1 MKKLYTLVAA
11 VLLTAISFAQSP
23 EKMSYQAVVR
33 NSGDDLVANQ
43 AIGMQISILQGSAIG
58 TAVYIETQS
67 PTTNINGLVSF
78 EIGNGMIVSGTFAAI
93 DWSAGPYFIKT
104 ETDPTGGSSYSITG
118 TSQLLS
124 VPFALYSANTA
135 GLDLKADKA
144 SPTFTGDVIFD
155 TNGVSFNGGNV
166 AFDNGQTFVRSAQV
180 FNSAEN
186 FFYGPSVEFN
196 TATNFATGTL
206 NILNSAQAI
215 GNVLTDVNGDGVA
228 TWQAPVTST
237 IADGSI
243 TEAKLAFDTATQ
255 TELNLKAD
263 IDSPTFTGNVGIG
276 ADLNIVGNMFANGGL
291 FLNSWDVYANPGI
304 FSINESGVEPH
315 FNIIPG
321 GNVGIGTS
329 GPTAK
334 LDIVGTV
341 KIVDGTEGAG
351 KVLTSDVDGLASW
364 QLPTAGSIANGSITE
379 AKLAFDTATQD
390 ELDLKAPLLNPSF
403 TGNITTIG
411 NNSGLFYELSPSS
424 NYFKFV
430 GNNHAKM
437 SGTDWLSLQIGAID
451 KLLVTGSSIIA
462 KDDLIVETTIETPSI
477 KVTGGTI
484 LTGNVLTSDAT
495 GNATWQ
501 SPTAGSI
508 ADASITEAKLAFDT
522 ATQTELNLKADKASP
537 TLTGN
542 VVFATIGVNFNG
554 FNVDFNNE
562 LTSFGGSQIFNS
574 TNETNFLGGD
584 VNFNNQATT
593 FNTGIISILN
603 SPQAT
608 GSVLTDVNGDG
619 NATWQAPTAG
629 VIADGSITEA
639 KLSTS
644 VNTSLDLADT
654 AVQPAALNVKANI
667 ASPNITGTL
676 TTESLT
682 VNAAT
687 SFNNGNVIINGSVP
701 QVAFNNGMTS
711 FSQVVSFDA
720 LTNFNTFET
729 NFNSGDVKFNNSTK
743 TAGHVLTD
751 VNGDGIATWQAP
763 GASGT
768 IADGSITKAKLS
780 TTVNA
785 SLDLADTAVQPAALN
800 AKSNLVSPSFTTPS
814 LGVATASSINGVAI
828 ANGGN
833 PAAYL
838 NGSGTYTVPAG
849 GAAPTY
855 VVGTNYAQLG
865 GIVVWVSSNGQH
877 GLVAEAGDMVTYNVS
892 WYNAQDVTSVPSNH
906 GGSANQFR
914 DWRLPTRSEAYEM
927 HAINALNL
935 YGYYWTSNEL
945 NSDSTK
951 AIMME
956 LFNVGNPSPAAEL
969 PQLKTRADINNM
981 RSVRTF

>member
-1 MKKLYTLVAA
+1 
-11 VLLTAISFAQSP
+11 
-23 EKMSYQAVVR
+23 MS
-33 NSGDDLVANQ
+33 
-43 AIGMQISILQGSAIG
+43 
-58 TAVYIETQS
+58 
-67 PTTNINGLVSF
+67 
-78 EIGNGMIVSGTFAAI
+78 
-93 DWSAGPYFIKT
+93 
-104 ETDPTGGSSYSITG
+104 
-118 TSQLLS
+118 
-124 VPFALYSANTA
+124 
-135 GLDLKADKA
+135 
-144 SPTFTGDVIFD
+144 
-155 TNGVSFNGGNV
+155 
-166 AFDNGQTFVRSAQV
+166 
-180 FNSAEN
+180 
-186 FFYGPSVEFN
+186 
-196 TATNFATGTL
+196 
-206 NILNSAQAI
+206 
-215 GNVLTDVNGDGVA
+215 
-228 TWQAPVTST
+228 
-237 IADGSI
+237 
-243 TEAKLAFDTATQ
+243 
-255 TELNLKAD
+255 
-263 IDSPTFTGNVGIG
+263 
-276 ADLNIVGNMFANGGL
+276 ANGGL
-291 FLNSWDVYANPGI
+291 FLNSWDVYANPGVFNI
-304 FSINESGVEPH
+304 SESGVSPH

-321 GNVGIGTS
+321 GNIGIGTVSPDYIMDIEGTGGPRARIYSNDNFYAGLLTQNATHQYFVGTQGTFEAAGGTNS
-329 GPTAK
+329 GFHIYDNTVGAQRLVIDANGNIGINNFAPAAK

-364 QLPTAGSIANGSITE
+364 QLPTAGSIVDGSITE

-430 GNNHAKM
+430 GNNHAKI

-484 LTGNVLTSDAT
+484 LTGNVLTSDAS

-501 SPTAGSI
+501 APTAVVI
-508 ADASITEAKLAFDT
+508 ADGSITEAKLAFDT
-522 ATQTELNLKADKASP
+522 ATQVELDFKADSANP
-537 TLTGN
+537 TFTGTITTTSLK
-542 VVFATIGVNFNG
+542 VATGAGLNKV
-554 FNVDFNNE
+554 
-562 LTSFGGSQIFNS
+562 LTSDAS
-574 TNETNFLGGD
+574 
-584 VNFNNQATT
+584 
-593 FNTGIISILN
+593 
-603 SPQAT
+603 
-608 GSVLTDVNGDG
+608 G

-800 AKSNLVSPSFTTPS
+800 AKANLVSPSFTTPS

>member
-33 NSGDDLVANQ
+33 DSGDALVANQ
-43 AIGMQISILQGSAIG
+43 AVRMQISILQGSAVG
-58 TAVYIETQS
+58 TAVYTETQS

-206 NILNSAQAI
+206 NILNSPQAI

-243 TEAKLAFDTATQ
+243 TEVKLAFDTATQ

-276 ADLNIVGNMFANGGL
+276 ADLNIVGNMFADGGL
-291 FLNSWDVYANPGI
+291 FLNSWDVYANPGVFNI
-304 FSINESGVEPH
+304 SESGVAPH

-321 GNVGIGTS
+321 GNIGIGTVSPDYIMDIEGTGGPRARIYSNDNFYAGLLTQNATHQYFVGTQGTFEAAGGTNS
-329 GPTAK
+329 GFHIYDNTVGAQRLVIDANGNIGINNFAPVAK

-364 QLPTAGSIANGSITE
+364 QLPTAGSIADGSITE

-411 NNSGLFYELSPSS
+411 DGSGMFYELNPAA
-424 NYFKFV
+424 NYFKFQ

-437 SGTDWLSLQIGAID
+437 SGAAWLSLQIGAVD
-451 KLLVTGSSIIA
+451 KLLVTGSSVIA
-462 KDDLIVETTIETPSI
+462 KDDFIAETNIETPSI
-477 KVTGGTI
+477 KVTGGSLI
-484 LTGNVLTSDAT
+484 IGNVLTSDAS

-501 SPTAGSI
+501 APIAGSI
-508 ADASITEAKLAFDT
+508 ADGSITEAKLAFDT
-522 ATQTELNLKADKASP
+522 ATQAELNALLDGAIKTNSDNIQFIMGPGGPIDNLTYGQSTNTDNITTNSNAIIAKANLANPTFTGIVTTPALKVAS
-537 TLTGN
+537 G
-542 VVFATIGVNFNG
+542 AGVNK
-554 FNVDFNNE
+554 V
-562 LTSFGGSQIFNS
+562 LTSDAS
-574 TNETNFLGGD
+574 
-584 VNFNNQATT
+584 
-593 FNTGIISILN
+593 
-603 SPQAT
+603 
-608 GSVLTDVNGDG
+608 G
-619 NATWQAPTAG
+619 NATWQTATAG
-629 VIADGSITEA
+629 SIADGSITVA

-654 AVQPAALNVKANI
+654 
-667 ASPNITGTL
+667 S
-676 TTESLT
+676 
-682 VNAAT
+682 
-687 SFNNGNVIINGSVP
+687 
-701 QVAFNNGMTS
+701 
-711 FSQVVSFDA
+711 
-720 LTNFNTFET
+720 
-729 NFNSGDVKFNNSTK
+729 
-743 TAGHVLTD
+743 
-751 VNGDGIATWQAP
+751 
-763 GASGT
+763 
-768 IADGSITKAKLS
+768 
-780 TTVNA
+780 
-785 SLDLADTAVQPAALN
+785 VQPAALN
-800 AKSNLVSPSFTTPS
+800 AKANLVSPAFTTPS
-814 LGVATASSINGVAI
+814 LGVATATSINGVVLV
-828 ANGGN
+828 NGGDD
-833 PAAYL
+833 AAYL
-838 NGSGTYTVPAG
+838 NAQGTYTVPAG
-849 GAAPTY
+849 GAAPTTY
-855 VVGTNYAQLG
+855 VVGSNYAELG

-877 GLVAEAGDMVTYNVS
+877 GLVVEASDMNNTPVT
-892 WYNAQDVTSVPSNH
+892 WYNAQNLISEPSNH
-906 GGSANQFR
+906 YGAANQFR
-914 DWRLPTRSEAYEM
+914 DWRLPTKFELTEIYS
-927 HAINALNL
+927 LFGTSL
-935 YGYYWTSNEL
+935 WGWYWTSTEVNSLTAFALEL
-945 NSDSTK
+945 NGGGPIVDYQWAKDRTTNS
-951 AIMME
+951 
-956 LFNVGNPSPAAEL
+956 NV
-969 PQLKTRADINNM
+969 RA
-981 RSVRTF
+981 VRAF